1 MEYFQFFILPNSSPM
16 INPIQNLKVVS
27 SKNFSVQMPLQSFY
41 STQLSNLDPRILQ
54 SFENNQCL
62 SFISLL
68 NREFPFNCRISIRLK
83 SGKCFLYVKKQSN
96 LMHIC
101 AKCILLEFN
110 KDKEYKQVT
119 KCWPRI
125 LYFPQKSQLSCYIFT
140 TIANYPAWRKLGKF
154 PSRET
159 LLCWQSSVNS
169 GSSVTMVLVKSM
181 GLFYKKKRKI

>member
-1 MEYFQFFILPNSSPM
+1 MEYFQFFILSNSSQM
-16 INPIQNLKVVS
+16 INPIQNLKVVI

-54 SFENNQCL
+54 SFENN
-62 SFISLL
+62 ISLL
-68 NREFPFNCRISIRLK
+68 NREFPFNCRISIRLE

-154 PSRET
+154 SSRGT
-159 LLCWQSSVNS
+159 MSCWQSSVNS
-169 GSSVTMVLVKSM
+169 GSSVTIVLVKSM